1 MMTAIY
7 TEAKGVL
14 VWLGHD
20 KKAEEALRSLPS
32 DEDIPVGDNPPC
44 IQNALHL
51 PWFSR
56 RWVIQEAVLNR
67 NTVVYCGAVSKHLYD
82 VGRNALQLMHFKYAI
97 ILGPKLLKRAEGLDA
112 VFNLFFYKH
121 VATYSYYEMEFTSLM
136 LAFDEY
142 ECQNPRDRIF
152 TLATLAKDMA
162 VRNVTV
168 EWVHQ
173 ALATEQS
180 GDPTKDLRTWRSHET
195 YVNYEATTADIYI
208 LFAYSL
214 AINGKLGWMLGQ
226 ASARLS
232 ASTGGCTSHP
242 DLDLLPRWVPN
253 WTVKYHRHAFWLEG
267 NDVRCGPW
275 VNLANAIGP
284 PLVHCAL
291 ARFPASSGAFAY
303 RIRTRLGRIFR
314 SQSAG
319 TAVEDSFESAEEDRV
334 CPFVVTWKS
343 ETFPSY
349 QLSPAD
355 VVQWIRRTFQSIWE
369 VGLSGMN
376 TKVHDGDVK
385 ERLAGRFC
393 YVLVAGAYMYSD
405 KRLSSN
411 LKSAAAELAELAQTI
426 PTMANSSHEQSPR
439 RMLDMLVHPSQFWD
453 DAEKKKDELLAP
465 IIVKLL
471 KEIIFNDPDITV
483 PGWNCALQ
491 MVSITMEHRCVLT
504 CDVDNPPADA
514 LPFDIVGI
522 GPDHLGLGDRVFSLP
537 LRRKHFRDEEQ
548 FERPITKEYFEDVA
562 YAPLAFQNVWAATYL
577 ARPMGGVHVVHS
589 QPVEDG
595 AEAEHPKIFQFVG
608 DCFLSTVRWLSP
620 SRGLMPKAWLSYE
633 TEDSDEA
640 ACQKEFGD
648 RYSDFDED
656 GEIYLC

>member
-1 MMTAIY
+1 MT
-7 TEAKGVL
+7 
-14 VWLGHD
+14 
-20 KKAEEALRSLPS
+20 
-32 DEDIPVGDNPPC
+32 
-44 IQNALHL
+44 
-51 PWFSR
+51 
-56 RWVIQEAVLNR
+56 
-67 NTVVYCGAVSKHLYD
+67 
-82 VGRNALQLMHFKYAI
+82 
-97 ILGPKLLKRAEGLDA
+97 
-112 VFNLFFYKH
+112 
-121 VATYSYYEMEFTSLM
+121 
-136 LAFDEY
+136 
-142 ECQNPRDRIF
+142 
-152 TLATLAKDMA
+152 

-208 LFAYSL
+208 LFAYTL

-226 ASARLS
+226 AAARLS
-232 ASTGGCTSHP
+232 ASTEGSASHP

-267 NDVRCGPW
+267 NDVRWGPW
-275 VNLANAIGP
+275 VNLGSAIGP

-291 ARFPASSGAFAY
+291 ARFPTSSGAYAY
-303 RIRTRLGRIFR
+303 QIRTRLGRIFR
-314 SQSAG
+314 SQTAG

-334 CPFVVTWKS
+334 CPFVVAWKS
-343 ETFPSY
+343 ENFPSH
-349 QLSPAD
+349 QSSPAD

-369 VGLSGMN
+369 VGLSSMN
-376 TKVHDGDVK
+376 TKLHGDDVK
-385 ERLAGRFC
+385 ERLAGRYC

-411 LKSAAAELAELAQTI
+411 LKSAAAELAELAQKI
-426 PTMANSSHEQSPR
+426 PTMATLSHEQSPR
-439 RMLDMLVHPSQFWD
+439 SMLDMLVHPSQFSD

-465 IIVKLL
+465 VIVKLL
-471 KEIIFNDPDITV
+471 KEIIFDNPDIAV
-483 PGWNCALQ
+483 PGWKCVFQ
-491 MVSITMEHRCVLT
+491 MVSMAMEHRCVLT

-522 GPDHLGLGDRVFSLP
+522 GPDHIELGDRVFSLP
-537 LRRKHFRDEEQ
+537 LRRKHFRDGEQ
-548 FERPITKEYFEDVA
+548 FEHPITKEFFQDVA

-577 ARPMGGVHVVHS
+577 ARPMGGVHVVRS

-595 AEAEHPKIFQFVG
+595 AEAEHPKVFQFVG